1 MQLGDIAAAGDC
13 LATLLDPGSAHDDDG
28 EGQTAVK
35 GTEPNH
41 GIDHRMM
48 GRFPEGATDRG
59 GAQR

>member
-1 MQLGDIAAAGDC
+1 MELGDIAAAGDC

-28 EGQTAVK
+28 EGQTAK
-35 GTEPNH
+35 QGTEPNE
-41 GIDHRMM
+41 GIDHRVM